1 VNFKIRWFQ
10 TPRFIFLVDGL
21 DAYMKF
27 MLVDCFG
34 PNYRECHPALAINHS
49 HTSCNPQLVM
59 DCRNARARRG
69 NIKSVRQSLQTAS
82 LLCLY
87 PALSQAAPLEPDAGA
102 ACFYLHFPF
111 AFALHSYYAL
121 TRTEVGMA
129 LKRDALF

>member
-21 DAYMKF
+21 EAYMKF

-59 DCRNARARRG
+59 NCRNARARRG
-69 NIKSVRQSLQTAS
+69 NIKSVGNLFKRPPFYVCSSHSHRQHRWN
-82 LLCLY
+82 
-87 PALSQAAPLEPDAGA
+87 PMLEPPVSIWISRSHLLYTATM
-102 ACFYLHFPF
+102 H
-111 AFALHSYYAL
+111 
-121 TRTEVGMA
+121 
-129 LKRDALF
+129 